1 FRSCGILYVF
11 ELFVGISVKNGN
23 RKSSKGERSECIYPC
38 SFFCCHLAFVNRRN
52 SKILKLFDTFQR
64 YDPTHCVGGYGQS
77 PLFFIFV
84 SVKMLVK
91 IIKKRRDREV
101 THFKNNKTRPFVIHS

>member
-1 FRSCGILYVF
+1 
-11 ELFVGISVKNGN
+11 
-23 RKSSKGERSECIYPC
+23 
-38 SFFCCHLAFVNRRN
+38 VNRRN

-84 SVKMLVK
+84 SAKMLVK
-91 IIKKRRDREV
+91 IIKSKKGV
-101 THFKNNKTRPFVIHS
+101 TGKSHLLRITKLDLLLFIHDDFIKNAI

>member
-1 FRSCGILYVF
+1 MAIEKAARANVVSAFTLAA
-11 ELFVGISVKNGN
+11 
-23 RKSSKGERSECIYPC
+23 
-38 SFFCCHLAFVNRRN
+38 FFCCHLAFVNRRN

-91 IIKKRRDREV
+91 IIKSKKRRDLQV
-101 THFKNNKTRPFVIHS
+101 TPFKNNKTRPFVTHS